1 MIFVNEIPIGLIEY
15 RNSLTPLIIDFENG
29 PISGL
34 HRNFRVFFTGNV
46 HEEALGNVFLRKY
59 PLYSSKDCQ

>member
-1 MIFVNEIPIGLIEY
+1 MLI
-15 RNSLTPLIIDFENG
+15 NIDAIAMDNDA
-29 PISGL
+29 
-34 HRNFRVFFTGNV
+34 FFTGNV